1 MKKKICFVIQRYGK
15 EVNGGA
21 ELLCREM
28 AEHLSRYFDVS
39 VMTSKARDYITWK
52 NEYTAN
58 EEVINGIHVYRF
70 SAVQERDRAK
80 TDSLSAVFRKDVCGD
95 EKKEME
101 WLIAQGP
108 YCPDLVEALRKE
120 KDTYD
125 AFIFFTYLYWP
136 TVAGL
141 PEVAEKAILV
151 PTAHDEQYI
160 FMKSLRRIFRECA
173 GIIYLTDTERRLCE
187 RLFQNGDVPHVVGGC
202 GIEVP
207 AVMNPR
213 ITREKYNLGNYITY
227 VGRVDEGKMVPVLL
241 KYFEEY
247 TKRHNNGLKLVLCG
261 RESIRIKKSE
271 HVVSLGYVSEQE
283 KYDVMAGALC
293 LVLPSRYESLSMVVL
308 EAMALKVP
316 AVVNGAC
323 EVTREHCIQSNGG
336 LYYSDYYEFEGILDR
351 LQNRPQERKE
361 IGLCGQRYVQEQYSW
376 DTVIKQI
383 RGLIE
388 SSCIIRVKR

>member
-1 MKKKICFVIQRYGK
+1 MKKKICFVIQRYGR

-28 AEHLSRYFDVS
+28 AEHLSRYYDVS
-39 VMTSKARDYITWK
+39 VMTSKAKDYITWR

-58 EEVINGIHVYRF
+58 EELINGIRVYRF
-70 SAVQERDRAK
+70 SAVQERDRKK
-80 TDSLSAVFRKDVCGD
+80 TDPLNAVFRREVCGD
-95 EKKEME
+95 EAKENE

-108 YCPDLVEALRKE
+108 YCPDLVEALRRE
-120 KDTYD
+120 KDNYD

-173 GIIYLTDTERRLCE
+173 GIIYLTETERRLCE
-187 RLFQNGDVPHVVGGC
+187 RIFQNSDVPHITGGC

-207 AVMNPR
+207 AVMNPK
-213 ITREKYNLGNYITY
+213 ITKEKYNLGNYITY
-227 VGRVDEGKMVPVLL
+227 VGRVDEGKLVPVLL
-241 KYFEEY
+241 KYFEQY
-247 TKRHNNGLKLVLCG
+247 KKHSSSDLKLVLCG
-261 RESIRIKKSE
+261 RESIKLKKSE

-283 KYDVMAGALC
+283 KYDIMAGALC
-293 LVLPSRYESLSMVVL
+293 LVLPSRFESLSMVVL
-308 EAMALKVP
+308 ESMALQVP
-316 AVVNGAC
+316 AVVNAAC
-323 EVTREHCIQSNGG
+323 EVTKEHCIQSNGG

-351 LQNRPQERKE
+351 LQKYPEERRL
-361 IGLCGQRYVQEQYSW
+361 IGLSGQKYVQEHYSW
-376 DTVIKQI
+376 DTVLKQI
-383 RGLIE
+383 RELIE
-388 SSCIIRVKR
+388 GHV